1 MTAAFCSSFDAV
13 CIIAA
18 YAAGAVA
25 AVALAA
31 IAALVP
37 LALLGAVFDAATN
50 ALARRWHRLG
60 KCPRGR
66 LAKIIYANHG
76 DV

>member
-1 MTAAFCSSFDAV
+1 MAAAFWASFNAV

-31 IAALVP
+31 IVVLVL
-37 LALLGAVFDAATN
+37 LALLGAVFDATTN
-50 ALARRWHRLG
+50 VLARRWHRLG
-60 KCPRGR
+60 KSPRGR
-66 LAKIIYANHG
+66 LAKIIYADHG

>member
-13 CIIAA
+13 CILAA
-18 YAAGAVA
+18 YVAGAAA

-31 IAALVP
+31 IAVLVP
-37 LALLGAVFDAATN
+37 LALLGAVFDAVTN

-60 KCPRGR
+60 RCPRGR